1 MRRLLVPTI
10 LFFAACKPPQ
20 QLGGMRVVVSI
31 DEGSMISC
39 VEIAAES
46 LDTRTILT
54 SQADVSN
61 RPVLQVGITE
71 TPSFTGRVR
80 VTVRGFTT
88 PGCTQVPSVVLPA
101 QEGVLGPPPFEMP
114 LEFRFRKA
122 ATDGGVADAGVDAG
136 LLDAGVADAGAADAG
151 EPDAG
156 SPDAGIACDMTS
168 CSSMNE
174 CATATCAPSDA
185 CIRMNRPAATP
196 CDGGLCNGGG
206 VCVAP
211 MGCQLGAVCDAGLS
225 CTTSGTCSDAGV
237 CVPSF
242 AGCVAPAC
250 MRRLDMCAADGG
262 CAFEIDPS
270 RVATSCGS
278 GSVCY
283 ANGECQPFLRA
294 ANVSAARAP
303 WPSNPI
309 VFRADGGACTYG
321 WNTTPGTVGAPLSGV
336 PCPWPTGLDPIALP
350 QQGNGPEVVAF
361 VGTSLVVESGVN
373 LRFLGKR
380 PVVFLIHGDALIEG
394 LVNLRPISPAF
405 PGAGADSAAC
415 GVGGVGTSASREGGG
430 GGGYL
435 EVGGSGG
442 RTSASNGGAPNGNPA
457 IEPLRGGCSGGV
469 GWNGT
474 DAGLGGGGLQISVRG
489 ALRILDGGIA
499 TPATGGPGGVAGSA
513 AGGGGSGGA
522 ILLQALTV
530 LVQNGFLTANG
541 GAGGEGGTNR
551 NGVTAN
557 GDGGADG
564 AFRTA
569 IFATGGNNGNCCG
582 GNGGPGGAGTT
593 AAGDGTSGISP
604 SSNEPSGGGG
614 GGSRGRIRIDTASG
628 GSCTLTQSVIS
639 PTDNLQGPNTTCI
652 TN

>member
-1 MRRLLVPTI
+1 MRRLLISTL
-10 LFFAACKPPQ
+10 LFFAACKPAA
-20 QLGGMRVVVSI
+20 QLGGMRVVVSV
-31 DEGSMISC
+31 DEGANISC
-39 VEIAAES
+39 VEISAES

-54 SQADVSN
+54 SQADVAN

-71 TPSFTGRVR
+71 TPSFSGRVK
-80 VTVRGFTT
+80 VTVRGFAK
-88 PGCTQVPSVVLPA
+88 PGCLEAPSVVLPP
-101 QEGVLGPPPFEMP
+101 QEGVLGPPPFETP

-122 ATDGGVADAGVDAG
+122 PVDGGVADAGVDAG
-136 LLDAGVADAGAADAG
+136 VDAGSFDAGRPDAGTDAGVT
-151 EPDAG
+151 
-156 SPDAGIACDMTS
+156 CDMAS
-168 CSSMNE
+168 CSSSNE
-174 CATATCAPSDA
+174 CETAACGPSDSCA
-185 CIRMNRPAATP
+185 RMFRAAATP
-196 CDGGLCNGGG
+196 CDGGVCNGAGACLAPTG
-206 VCVAP
+206 CVP
-211 MGCQLGAVCDAGLS
+211 GAACDAGLS
-225 CTTSGTCSDAGV
+225 CTTNGTCSDAGV

-250 MRRLDMCAADGG
+250 MRRLDLCAADGG
-262 CAFEIDPS
+262 CAFELDPS
-270 RVATSCGS
+270 RIATACGA

-303 WPSNPI
+303 WPSSPI
-309 VFRADGGACTYG
+309 VFRADGGSCTYG
-321 WNTTPGTVGAPLSGV
+321 WNTTPGPVGAPLAGV
-336 PCPWPTGLDPIALP
+336 PCGWPAGLEPVVLP
-350 QQGNGPEVVAF
+350 QQGNGPEVIAF

-373 LRFLGKR
+373 LRFLGRR

-415 GVGGVGTSASREGGG
+415 GLGGVGAAAAREGGG

-435 EVGGSGG
+435 DMGGAGG
-442 RTSASNGGAPNGNPA
+442 RTSSSNGGAANGNAA
-457 IEPLRGGCSGGV
+457 IEPLRGGCSGGA

-474 DAGLGGGGLQISVRG
+474 DAGLAGGGLQISVRG

-499 TPATGGPGGVAGSA
+499 APATGGPGGVAGSA

-557 GDGGADG
+557 GDAGADG

-569 IFATGGNNGNCCG
+569 VPATGGNNGNCCG
-582 GNGGPGGAGTT
+582 GNGGPGGAGMT
-593 AAGDGTSGISP
+593 APGDGTNGVMT
-604 SSNEPSGGGG
+604 SSNEPGGGGG